1 MGYLP
6 SLSSKAAH
14 FVSDLT
20 TVILNPVSERETS
33 HLPVRHRIPA
43 PFPSPPLSC
52 RRFGPVLN
60 LGSRSRSRF
69 GRLGDSGCGIRLGKE
84 WFRSWGVLS
93 LGFGVR
99 FLGGLVLIVAN

>member
-60 LGSRSRSRF
+60 WGLARAP
-69 GRLGDSGCGIRLGKE
+69 DSGGWATRAVASAQVK
-84 WFRSWGVLS
+84 S
-93 LGFGVR
+93 GFAAGASYR
-99 FLGGLVLIVAN
+99 

>member
-43 PFPSPPLSC
+43 PFPSHPLSSPLVQAI
-52 RRFGPVLN
+52 RSGFELW
-60 LGSRSRSRF
+60 SRSRSGF
-69 GRLGDSGCGIRLGKE
+69 GRLGDSGCVIRSGKE
-84 WFRSWGVLS
+84 
-93 LGFGVR
+93 
-99 FLGGLVLIVAN
+99 